1 MPCTTKRKVDKTG
14 MNTTNYKKRI
24 IIIGASACGA
34 KAASR
39 IKRLRPDYAVTIL
52 DQGQY
57 ISYAACG
64 IPYYLSGK
72 VRDLDDLMKTT
83 YGRIR
88 DVLYFKDL
96 KDITIHTN
104 VRVLDIDRNTRRVG
118 ATNMNT
124 GESLSFEYDA
134 LVLAAG
140 ASPKMPPIPGSNLKG
155 VYHLTRMQDAAAI
168 AQEIRN
174 NVHGSAVIVGGGFIG
189 VEAAEALILKKWN
202 VTVLERESQP
212 FPGMLDFEISAII
225 REHFYENRVD
235 SEFNAEIISFEGEEG
250 KINKVITKNNE
261 YRADIVIVA
270 AGLKPN
276 TAIAEVAG
284 LALGE
289 TRALKVNALMQTS
302 DPAIYAGGDMVEN
315 KHIITGKPC
324 YIPLGSTAN
333 KHGRVI
339 ADNICGMNSK
349 FPGIQGTFVCKA
361 FEYNVGS
368 TGITETQ
375 AKQMK
380 LDAFALSVCGF
391 DKAHYYPDS
400 QIMAVKIIFEN
411 GTYRLLGLQAV
422 GKGDVARRIDV
433 AATAMR
439 LGATIQDIIYLDMA
453 YAPPFSPALD
463 VFVTALNV
471 AENVNSGMMRPITV
485 MEAKRL
491 LDHEDAVLMVD
502 VRSDLEFRRAHI
514 DNPKVV
520 NIPLDELH
528 ERSAELPR
536 EKKIIC
542 ICLLGLRGFSAQRIL
557 DAAGFPDVCTV
568 EGGMYLWPWK
578 EDLV

>member
-1 MPCTTKRKVDKTG
+1 
-14 MNTTNYKKRI
+14 MNHPKRI
-24 IIIGASACGA
+24 LVIGASACGA

-72 VRDLDDLMKTT
+72 VRDLDDLLKTT

-88 DVLYFKDL
+88 DLQYFKDL
-96 KDITIHTN
+96 KDIMIHTN
-104 VRVLDIDRNTRRVG
+104 IMVLHIDRKTRTVG
-118 ATNMNT
+118 AKNMVT
-124 GESLSFEYDA
+124 GESLLFEYDS

-140 ASPKMPPIPGSNLKG
+140 ASPTMPPIPGSNLKG
-155 VYHLTRMQDAAAI
+155 VYHLTRMEDAAAI
-168 AQEIRN
+168 AGEIKDHER
-174 NVHGSAVIVGGGFIG
+174 GLAVIVGGGFIG
-189 VEAAEALILKKWN
+189 VEAAEALTLKKWN
-202 VTVLERESQP
+202 VTILERESQL
-212 FPGMLDFEISAII
+212 FPGMLDFEISAMIQ
-225 REHFYENRVD
+225 EHFYENRVD
-235 SEFNAEIISFEGEEG
+235 SEFNAEILSFEGKDG
-250 KINKVITKNNE
+250 RINKVITKKNE

-270 AGLKPN
+270 TGLRPN
-276 TAIAEVAG
+276 TAMAEEAG
-284 LALGE
+284 LELGK
-289 TRALKVNALMQTS
+289 TRALKVNAHMQTS

-315 KHIITGKPC
+315 THIITGKPC

-339 ADNICGMNSK
+339 ADNVCGTHSK
-349 FPGIQGTFVCKA
+349 FPGIQGTFACKA
-361 FEYNVGS
+361 FEYHVGS

-375 AKQMK
+375 AKRME
-380 LDAFALSVCGF
+380 LPSYALCVSGF

-400 QIMAVKIIFEN
+400 QIMALKLIFES
-411 GTYRLLGLQAV
+411 GTNKLLGLQAV
-422 GKGDVARRIDV
+422 GKGDVTRRIDV

-439 LGATIQDIIYLDMA
+439 LGATIQDIVYLDMA

-471 AENVNSGMMRPITV
+471 AGNMNAGILKPVTV

-491 LDHEDAVLMVD
+491 LDHEDAVLMMD

-514 DNPKVV
+514 EHPKVI

-528 ERSAELPR
+528 QRISELPR
-536 EKKIIC
+536 DKKIIC
-542 ICLLGLRGFSAQRIL
+542 TCLLGLRGFSAQIIL
-557 DAAGFPDVCTV
+557 DAAGFPKVCTL
-568 EGGMYLWPWK
+568 EGGLFLWPWK
-578 EDLV
+578 EDMV

>member
-1 MPCTTKRKVDKTG
+1 
-14 MNTTNYKKRI
+14 MNQPKRI
-24 IIIGASACGA
+24 LVIGASACGA

-72 VRDLDDLMKTT
+72 VRDLDDLLKTT

-88 DVLYFKDL
+88 DLEYFKDL

-104 VRVLDIDRNTRRVG
+104 VRVLHIDPNTRTVG
-118 ATNMNT
+118 AKNLAT
-124 GESLSFEYDA
+124 GEALLFEYDA

-140 ASPKMPPIPGSNLKG
+140 ASPAMPPIPGSNLKG
-155 VYHLTRMQDAAAI
+155 VYHLTRMEDAAAI
-168 AQEIRN
+168 AGEIKDHERG
-174 NVHGSAVIVGGGFIG
+174 VAVIVGGGFIG
-189 VEAAEALILKKWN
+189 VEAAEALTLKKWN
-202 VTVLERESQP
+202 VTILEREDQL
-212 FPGMLDFEISAII
+212 FPGMLDFEISAMIQ
-225 REHFYENRVD
+225 EHCYENRVD
-235 SEFNAEIISFEGEEG
+235 SEFNAEILSFEGKDG
-250 KINKVITKNNE
+250 RINKVITKKNE

-270 AGLKPN
+270 AGLRPN
-276 TAIAEVAG
+276 TAMAEEAG
-284 LALGE
+284 LELGE
-289 TRALKVNALMQTS
+289 TRALKVNAHMQTS

-315 KHIITGKPC
+315 THIITGKPC

-339 ADNICGMNSK
+339 ADNICGIHSK
-349 FPGIQGTFVCKA
+349 FPGIQGTFACKA
-361 FEYNVGS
+361 FDYHVGS

-375 AKQMK
+375 ARRME
-380 LDAFALSVCGF
+380 LPAFALCVCGF

-400 QIMAVKIIFEN
+400 QIMALKLIFEN
-411 GTYRLLGLQAV
+411 GTNKLLGLQAV

-439 LGATIQDIIYLDMA
+439 LNATIQDIIYLDMA

-471 AENVNSGMMRPITV
+471 AENMNSGILKPVTV
-485 MEAKRL
+485 MEARRL
-491 LDHEDAVLMVD
+491 LDHEDAVLMMD

-514 DNPKVV
+514 EHPKVI

-528 ERSAELPR
+528 QRISELPR
-536 EKKIIC
+536 DKKIIC
-542 ICLLGLRGFSAQRIL
+542 TCLLGLRGFSAQRIL
-557 DAAGFPDVCTV
+557 DAAGFPDVCTL
-568 EGGMYLWPWK
+568 EGGLFLWPWK
-578 EDLV
+578 EDMV